1 MRLGRPGW
9 LGAPGFVPLLFPGLP
24 NRTLHADRLGQAL
37 RVDARMGTSTGLLLL
52 DLDRFKQIN
61 DTSGHHYGDEVLTQ
75 VGRVWPAVVRDADT
89 VASPAG
95 DGLVVLW
102 PDMGSV
108 ADVTAVAATLRSALE
123 MPFHVESIELDVEV
137 SAARGHVVTALPL
150 TFTRPHR
157 R

>member
-89 VASPAG
+89 VARLAG
-95 DGLVVLW
+95 DGFVVLW
-102 PDMGSV
+102 PDVGSV
-108 ADVTAVAATLRSALE
+108 DVTAVAATLRSALK
-123 MPFHVESIELDVEV
+123 MPFHVENTELDVEV
-137 SAARGHVVTALPL
+137 SAARGQVATALPL
-150 TFTRPHR
+150 TFT
-157 R
+157 

>member
-1 MRLGRPGW
+1 M
-9 LGAPGFVPLLFPGLP
+9 
-24 NRTLHADRLGQAL
+24 
-37 RVDARMGTSTGLLLL
+37 
-52 DLDRFKQIN
+52 
-61 DTSGHHYGDEVLTQ
+61 LTQ
-75 VGRVWPAVVRDADT
+75 VSRVWSAVVRDADT

-123 MPFHVESIELDVEV
+123 MPFHVENTELDVEV
-137 SAARGHVVTALPL
+137 SPARGHVATALPL